1 MLLHIGK
8 IKRIEPNTHTLKE
21 RWEIVG
27 NKMRGRCGVPI
38 KTFPYK
44 RKSMN
49 QISHL
54 HGTFTRTSAKQDHLP
69 IYNLRG
75 VKVGT
80 GWKALQR
87 LPKGIY
93 IIGGKKVTR

>member
-1 MLLHIGK
+1 MTKTAARTPSGIDS
-8 IKRIEPNTHTLKE
+8 IE
-21 RWEIVG
+21 
-27 NKMRGRCGVPI
+27 
-38 KTFPYK
+38 KTA
-44 RKSMN
+44 
-49 QISHL
+49 H
-54 HGTFTRTSAKQDHLP
+54 QDHLP

-80 GWKALQR
+80 GWKALQH

>member
-1 MLLHIGK
+1 MTKTAGSYANGIDS
-8 IKRIEPNTHTLKE
+8 IEETAH
-21 RWEIVG
+21 
-27 NKMRGRCGVPI
+27 
-38 KTFPYK
+38 
-44 RKSMN
+44 
-49 QISHL
+49 
-54 HGTFTRTSAKQDHLP
+54 QDHLP

-93 IIGGKKVTR
+93 IIGGKKVAR

>member
-1 MLLHIGK
+1 
-8 IKRIEPNTHTLKE
+8 
-21 RWEIVG
+21 
-27 NKMRGRCGVPI
+27 MRGRCGVPI
-38 KTFPYK
+38 KNFTYK
-44 RKSMN
+44 RKPMN

-54 HGTFTRTSAKQDHLP
+54 HGTFTRISVNQDHLP

-87 LPKGIY
+87 LPKDIY
-93 IIGGKKVTR
+93 NSWKESGKINAGTVKKT

>member
-1 MLLHIGK
+1 MTKMAGSYASSIDSIGK
-8 IKRIEPNTHTLKE
+8 TA
-21 RWEIVG
+21 
-27 NKMRGRCGVPI
+27 
-38 KTFPYK
+38 
-44 RKSMN
+44 
-49 QISHL
+49 Q
-54 HGTFTRTSAKQDHLP
+54 QDHLP

-80 GWKALQR
+80 GWKALQH

>member
-1 MLLHIGK
+1 
-8 IKRIEPNTHTLKE
+8 
-21 RWEIVG
+21 
-27 NKMRGRCGVPI
+27 
-38 KTFPYK
+38 
-44 RKSMN
+44 MN

-54 HGTFTRTSAKQDHLP
+54 HGTFTRISINQENLP

-80 GWKALQR
+80 GWKALQH